1 MTGAGQGPSRLGR
14 SMLSLVKMEGLE
26 QGRCGTE
33 MIVTLIITCVP
44 GEGHRGGEFIVD
56 IR

>member
-14 SMLSLVKMEGLE
+14 SMLSLVKMEGLG
-26 QGRCGTE
+26 QGRCGTD
-33 MIVTLIITCVP
+33 MIVTLIITCAP
-44 GEGHRGGEFIVD
+44 GEGLGGGEPTVD